1 MCYLGDGVF
10 WEVLVGEVTGLDQL
24 AGDLGVWRV
33 KGLPMG
39 ACDQRYEVQTTVL
52 HTHTHT
58 FLSVW
63 AYVTCA
69 TLPVFFRWFW
79 SSFVAPS
86 WNVFGRAANNM
97 LNSGVLSWNNE
108 MSTDCAACKQMKY
121 HYAHFHGRHSFYCL
135 AKALRFFLSDVML
148 DCASTFLTSEL
159 LGSVVQVMMRE
170 TASLVS
176 LEFTKSG
183 ASICNVSVSIYRRM
197 ATFT

>member
-1 MCYLGDGVF
+1 MSHTC
-10 WEVLVGEVTGLDQL
+10 Q
-24 AGDLGVWRV
+24 
-33 KGLPMG
+33 KH
-39 ACDQRYEVQTTVL
+39 TVL
-52 HTHTHT
+52 
-58 FLSVW
+58 SAC
-63 AYVTCA
+63 AYLTCA

-86 WNVFGRAANNM
+86 WKVFGRAAKSM

-108 MSTDCAACKQMKY
+108 MSTDCAAWNTLKIPVIQISTSMLPLFTGNKWD
-121 HYAHFHGRHSFYCL
+121 SLYCWL
-135 AKALRFFLSDVML
+135 KALRFLWAL
-148 DCASTFLTSEL
+148 NCHCTFLTSEL

-197 ATFT
+197 ATFTYR